1 MDALEA
7 HKVCDLADAGVGVH
21 QKLLGL
27 AQADTVDVADGRGAV
42 HLLEDAD
49 ERCFVDARQG
59 GKILQADDA
68 GIVEIDILHQCGHV
82 HTLERGDAGRLL
94 LGRCGGL
101 AQPFP
106 HDTYQHLQQI
116 AADDGVIIGALLG
129 ALCDDLIKKAHE
141 PSEILQMEHIAHAH
155 QILEQRGIRHGEFY
169 IQHFQRRSVFF
180 TAVDGVQLLGAQ
192 QKHLLLFDLIRLVV
206 HIHGAAAAQNAYHL
220 EIVVAV
226 QLVFPVLVVLA
237 APEDA
242 AFVHPCSPSFHC
254 FSTISVYSNAMRKG
268 NTCEKIVQYS

>member
-1 MDALEA
+1 
-7 HKVCDLADAGVGVH
+7 
-21 QKLLGL
+21 
-27 AQADTVDVADGRGAV
+27 
-42 HLLEDAD
+42 
-49 ERCFVDARQG
+49 
-59 GKILQADDA
+59 
-68 GIVEIDILHQCGHV
+68 
-82 HTLERGDAGRLL
+82 
-94 LGRCGGL
+94 
-101 AQPFP
+101 
-106 HDTYQHLQQI
+106 
-116 AADDGVIIGALLG
+116 
-129 ALCDDLIKKAHE
+129 
-141 PSEILQMEHIAHAH
+141 MEHIAHAH

-192 QKHLLLFDLIRLVV
+192 QKHLLLFNLIRLVV

-220 EIVVAV
+220 EIVV
-226 QLVFPVLVVLA
+226 VVLA